1 MNGDAHSEG
10 TTRESDHDGIA
21 RMRLIAPV
29 TDVHNI
35 THHRQCLIQF
45 LKDKQVTPEVL
56 TVHMDHQQ

>member
-1 MNGDAHSEG
+1 MNGDAHNEG
-10 TTRESDHDGIA
+10 TTGDPGHDGIA

-35 THHRQCLIQF
+35 TNHRHSLIQF
-45 LKDKQVTPEVL
+45 LKYKQVTSEVL

>member
-10 TTRESDHDGIA
+10 TTRELDHDEIA
-21 RMRLIAPV
+21 RMRLIAPE

-45 LKDKQVTPEVL
+45 LK
-56 TVHMDHQQ
+56 